1 MGTELDLTDNART
14 VLEKRYLQKNADGDV
29 VESVEE
35 MFRRVA
41 RDIAAADER
50 YGDDVEATEE
60 AFYELM
66 AGLDFLPNSPTLMNA
81 GTEIQQLSACFVL
94 PVEDSMEGIFSAI
107 KNTAL
112 IHQSGGGT
120 GFSFSRIRPA
130 GDIVHSTGGV
140 ASGPISFMKVFNAST
155 DVIKQ
160 GGRRRGANMGILR
173 VDHPDIMEFITA
185 KQDQQE
191 LTNFNI
197 SVAATGRFMDAVKAG
212 ERYPL
217 VNPRTGETEG
227 DLDAGRVFDE
237 IVEMSWKNG
246 EPGIVFLDRIN
257 EDNPTPQVGEI
268 ESTNPCG
275 EQPLLP
281 YESCNL
287 GSINL
292 SHMVSDGEVDY
303 DRLRD
308 VTHTAV
314 HFLDNVVDRNQY
326 PLEEIRERTLANR
339 KVGLGVMGFADMLI
353 QLGVPYNSDEALDLA
368 REVMRFVQE
377 EARQASVQLGRER
390 GSFPSFESSVYDGD
404 YEAMRNA
411 TVTTIAP
418 TGSISI
424 IAGCSSGIEP
434 LFAVSFIRNIL
445 DEEDRLVEVNP
456 YFKAVAEERGFYSQ
470 EVMKKIADNR
480 GSVQDIMEVPGDVQ
494 ELFTTALDIT
504 PKEHI
509 RMQAAFQEYTDNATS
524 KTVNFR
530 EEASQEDVREVYQL
544 AYDLGCKGVTVYRY
558 GSREGQVLSTG
569 DEKKE
574 EEKDESRPRPRPVAV
589 RGVTRKIGTGCG
601 NLYVTMN
608 EDSSGLFE
616 VFARL
621 GKAGGC
627 ADAQLEAIGRLIS
640 ISLRSGVELKSI
652 VRQLKGI
659 RCPSPLL
666 ARGGPMLS
674 CPDAV
679 AKALEAY
686 MKGQKPPETPKL
698 DMFEEHAEHDVHGG
712 EEQSVQA
719 PIGPV
724 GVCPDC
730 GNPMVFEE
738 GCKVCKN
745 CGYSTCG

>member
-1 MGTELDLTDNART
+1 MLTENALT
-14 VLEKRYLQKNADGDV
+14 VLKKRYLIKDQDGNV
-29 VESVEE
+29 IETPEE

-41 RDIAAADER
+41 CNIAAADEQ
-50 YGDDVEATEE
+50 YGGDVVKAEE
-60 AFYELM
+60 KFFGLM
-66 AGLDFLPNSPTLMNA
+66 SNLDFLPNSPTLMNA
-81 GTEIQQLSACFVL
+81 GTNIQQLSACFVL
-94 PVEDSMEGIFSAI
+94 PVEDSMGGIFDAI

-120 GFSFSRIRPA
+120 GFSFSRIRPK

-173 VDHPDIMEFITA
+173 VDHPDIMEFITC
-185 KQDQQE
+185 KRDQKE

-197 SVAATGRFMDAVKAG
+197 SVGITKAFMDALTNDNT
-212 ERYPL
+212 YDL
-217 VNPRTGETEG
+217 INPHTQEPTGALHAH
-227 DLDAGRVFDE
+227 DVFNA
-237 IVEMSWKNG
+237 IVDMGWGNG
-246 EPGIVFLDRIN
+246 EPGVIFLDKIN
-257 EDNPTPQVGEI
+257 ADNPTPHVGQI

-292 SHMVSDGEVDY
+292 SHMVHEGHIDFDKLKEV
-303 DRLRD
+303 
-308 VTHTAV
+308 VHTAV
-314 HFLDNVVDRNQY
+314 HFLDNVVNQNQY
-326 PLEEIRERTLANR
+326 PLNTIREMTQANR
-339 KVGLGVMGFADMLI
+339 KIGLGIMGFADMLI
-353 QLGVPYNSDEALDLA
+353 QLNISYNSEEALNVA
-368 REVMRFVQE
+368 QKVMSFVQK
-377 EARQASVQLGRER
+377 EARQASVALGKDR
-390 GSFPSFESSVYDGD
+390 GSFPNFNGSI
-404 YEAMRNA
+404 YEGEYETMRNA

-418 TGSISI
+418 TGTISI

-434 LFAVSFIRNIL
+434 LFAITFIRNIL
-445 DEEDRLVEVNP
+445 DKEDRLVEVNP
-456 YFKAVAEERGFYSQ
+456 HFDCISKEQGKGLEGVPN
-470 EVMKKIADNR
+470 EVQAI
-480 GSVQDIMEVPGDVQ
+480 
-494 ELFTTALDIT
+494 FTTALDIT
-504 PKEHI
+504 PEWHI
-509 RMQAAFQEYTDNATS
+509 RMQAAFQEFTDNATS

-530 EEASQEDVREVYQL
+530 EQATKDDVRTVYKL
-544 AYDLGCKGVTVYRY
+544 AYDLNCKGVTVYRY
-558 GSREGQVLSTG
+558 GSRTGQVLTT
-569 DEKKE
+569 E
-574 EEKDESRPRPRPVAV
+574 EEPETPAGGTTQQPKPRPMVV
-589 RGVTRKIGTGCG
+589 SGVTRKISTGCG

-608 EDSSGLFE
+608 EDETGLFE

-640 ISLRSGVELKSI
+640 LSLRSGLKTESI
-652 VRQLKGI
+652 IKQLKAI

-666 ARGGPMLS
+666 ARGGPLLS

-679 AKALEAY
+679 AKALEEHIRGR
-686 MKGQKPPETPKL
+686 KITETQKL
-698 DMFEEHAEHDVHGG
+698 DNFEIGKDEVTIR
-712 EEQSVQA
+712 A

-730 GNPMVFEE
+730 GNPMVYEE
-738 GCKVCKN
+738 GCRICKS

>member
-1 MGTELDLTDNART
+1 MGIELDLTDNART
-14 VLEKRYLQKNADGDV
+14 VLEKRYLQKNADGEV
-29 VESVEE
+29 IETPEE

-41 RDIAAADER
+41 HDIARADEQ

-60 AFYELM
+60 AFFELM

-173 VDHPDIMEFITA
+173 VDHPDIMEFVTA
-185 KQDQQE
+185 KQDQEE

-197 SVAATGRFMDAVKAG
+197 SVAATGRFMDAVKKG

-217 VNPRTGETEG
+217 VNPRTGEAEG
-227 DLDAGRVFDE
+227 DLDAGRVFDK

-257 EDNPTPQVGEI
+257 EDNPTPHVGEI

-353 QLGVPYNSDEALDLA
+353 QLGVPYNSDRALDLA
-368 REVMRFVQE
+368 REVMAFVQE

-390 GSFPSFESSVYDGD
+390 GSFPSFEGSVYDGD

-456 YFKAVAEERGFYSQ
+456 YFKAVAEERGFYSR

-480 GSVQDIMEVPGDVQ
+480 GSVQGVDEVPGDVQ
-494 ELFTTALDIT
+494 ELFATALDIT

-509 RMQAAFQEYTDNATS
+509 RMQAAFQEHTDNATS

-530 EEASQEDVREVYQL
+530 EEASQEDVREVYRL

-569 DEKKE
+569 EEEKE

-627 ADAQLEAIGRLIS
+627 ADAQLEAIGRLVS
-640 ISLRSGVELKSI
+640 IALRSGVELRSI

-679 AKALEAY
+679 AKALEGY
-686 MKGQKPPETPKL
+686 MKGEMPPETAKL
-698 DMFEEHAEHDVHGG
+698 DMFEEHEGMEHEM
-712 EEQSVQA
+712 EERSVQA